1 MVSTIERFHCI
12 SAVLNCFHKK
22 LLTSHLETVV
32 IGRRII
38 GLCAF
43 VVVTFTVHVGMLAL
57 LFLGGQQNWLKCGTR
72 A

>member
-1 MVSTIERFHCI
+1 M
-12 SAVLNCFHKK
+12 
-22 LLTSHLETVV
+22 
-32 IGRRII
+32 IGERII
-38 GLCAF
+38 DLCAF